1 MRTFFTFAICML
13 VPCLAIC
20 QGTPPIDPDQIAAGP
35 QSVEGTPPL
44 SPAPGPLKQISKE
57 MKKELERTILRTY
70 PTREEWAPLT
80 PGQKFQVFVHHTYA
94 PQTFASAAVD
104 SIRYKIAGDDP
115 HYEHGFPGF
124 AQHYAVELATSE
136 SDVFFERFLV
146 PTLLRQDPRYFRA
159 PSLPFFKRVLYS
171 MTRVVITRA
180 DDGSDTF
187 NYSRVMG
194 GAASQALSDI
204 YVPGQKQGL
213 QPIGNRVIFDMA
225 RDAGFNLLHEFWP
238 DVRHKLFRR

>member
-1 MRTFFTFAICML
+1 
-13 VPCLAIC
+13 
-20 QGTPPIDPDQIAAGP
+20 
-35 QSVEGTPPL
+35 
-44 SPAPGPLKQISKE
+44 
-57 MKKELERTILRTY
+57 
-70 PTREEWAPLT
+70 
-80 PGQKFQVFVHHTYA
+80 
-94 PQTFASAAVD
+94 
-104 SIRYKIAGDDP
+104 
-115 HYEHGFPGF
+115 
-124 AQHYAVELATSE
+124 
-136 SDVFFERFLV
+136 
-146 PTLLRQDPRYFRA
+146 
-159 PSLPFFKRVLYS
+159 

-180 DDGSDTF
+180 DDGSETF